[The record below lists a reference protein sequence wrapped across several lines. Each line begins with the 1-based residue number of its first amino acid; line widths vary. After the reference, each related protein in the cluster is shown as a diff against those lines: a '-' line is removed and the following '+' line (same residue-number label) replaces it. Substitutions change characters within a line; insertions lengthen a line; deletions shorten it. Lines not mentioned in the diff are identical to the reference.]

1 MDIREILGI
10 LPHRYP
16 FLLVDRITEIELF
29 KRIVGIKNVT
39 INEGFFQGHF
49 PNFPVMP
56 GVLVI
61 EAMAQVGCVLAYKSA
76 ETKMDLS
83 NKLVYFAG
91 IDNARFRKP
100 VLPGDQIRFEVE
112 LLRSKGTFWKMK
124 GLATVDG
131 ETACDAEIMAML
143 GDK

>member
-1 MDIREILGI
+1 MDIREILSI

-16 FLLVDRITEIELF
+16 FLIVDRITEIELF

-76 ETKMDLS
+76 ETTMDLS

-100 VLPGDQIRFEVE
+100 VFPGDQIRFEVV

>member
-1 MDIREILGI
+1 
-10 LPHRYP
+10 
-16 FLLVDRITEIELF
+16 
-29 KRIVGIKNVT
+29 
-39 INEGFFQGHF
+39 
-49 PNFPVMP
+49 
-56 GVLVI
+56 
-61 EAMAQVGCVLAYKSA
+61 
-76 ETKMDLS
+76 MDLS